1 MVSYTIQ
8 LSTMQVF
15 CFLVILTTAFAL
27 PFPEEPSNAD
37 VERYYNARKE
47 AMKNPD
53 VFDGDML
60 GIDRMLEEDRNGQ
73 RLKVFRWPN
82 AVIPYYIHTDINDE
96 KRRNIFAAFAYYHEN
111 TCIKF
116 VPRTT
121 ETDYIW
127 IYNGTGCTSY
137 IGKQASNYQPQPVT
151 LQDGCHRLGVILHE
165 LGHAIGFFHE
175 HGRHDRDQYLEI
187 HLENVD
193 EKEKHNF
200 RIIPSSEAIN
210 YTKFDYHSIMIY
222 DSKAFS
228 KNGKDTMVPRQ
239 EGVTL
244 VDANYK
250 TKLTKSDL
258 KRFNRM
264 YKCEV

>member
-8 LSTMQVF
+8 LSTMQAF
-15 CFLVILTTAFAL
+15 YFLVILTTAFAL
-27 PFPEEPSNAD
+27 PFPEEHNDGA
-37 VERYYNARKE
+37 VKTFQTVRKE

-60 GIDRMLEEDRNGQ
+60 GIDRMLAEDRNA
-73 RLKVFRWPN
+73 RREKSYRWPN
-82 AVIPYYIHTDINDE
+82 AVVPYVISSDIDAE

-111 TCIKF
+111 TCLEF
-116 VPRTT
+116 VARTT
-121 ETDYIW
+121 ERDYIK
-127 IYNGTGCTSY
+127 IHNGTGCTSY
-137 IGKQASNYQPQPVT
+137 VGRQPANYQPQPVS
-151 LQDGCHRLGVILHE
+151 LANGCQRLGAILHE
-165 LGHAIGFFHE
+165 LGHAIGLFHE
-175 HGRHDRDQYLEI
+175 HSRIDRDQYLRI

-200 RIIPSSEAIN
+200 RLVPLSEAIL

-222 DSKAFS
+222 DSTSFS
-228 KNGKDTMVPRQ
+228 KNGKETMVPLQ
-239 EGVTL
+239 EGITL
-244 VDANYK
+244 LDADYK

-258 KRFNRM
+258 KRVNKM